1 MTDLFGRLV
10 QKLFD
15 EGSHKKVSSDRFGVE
30 S

>member
-1 MTDLFGRLV
+1 MTDLFGRSV

-15 EGSHKKVSSDRFGVE
+15 EVSCKKVSADRFGVE